1 MVIKSSKD
9 KINKNLARI
18 FMKVNLVNPFIF
30 WSIVGTVIII
40 FVFGYSEIQY
50 QAVEINKSNVF
61 EKHSFNSQNE
71 LNPYEFPNINV
82 ELEPENNF
90 ISTQLFSSNN
100 ILFLL
105 LAIYS
110 VGLSMLFTYRE
121 RSRISKEMLDEQ
133 LRIEKERI
141 QSKVNIYDSI
151 EKELA
156 KYSKIVTPEFNLDGL
171 DKRIENDVN
180 YILFS
185 SRVVLE
191 NLLLKICRVKN
202 IEIEGDKLAN
212 LIYILKK
219 EGILDNQT
227 NGFAHTIKA
236 FGNNVA
242 HPARVNNIKFESRD
256 AMLVLSTLVTL
267 LNVLDSQHLLEGLV

>member
-1 MVIKSSKD
+1 MK
-9 KINKNLARI
+9 KIDI
-18 FMKVNLVNPFIF
+18 TNPIIF
-30 WSIVGTVIII
+30 WGIITIVIVMIVLGYNTLQTQTSQNTTINNTAFEQHSFGSNNLDNNEFPDINVPLEAENTNPLSRLFKQENSLLIII
-40 FVFGYSEIQY
+40 
-50 QAVEINKSNVF
+50 
-61 EKHSFNSQNE
+61 
-71 LNPYEFPNINV
+71 
-82 ELEPENNF
+82 
-90 ISTQLFSSNN
+90 
-100 ILFLL
+100 LL
-105 LAIYS
+105 IYS
-110 VGLSMLFTYRE
+110 IALSMFFTYRA

-171 DKRIENDVN
+171 DKKVENDVN

-191 NLLLKICRVKN
+191 KLLLKLCLLKN
-202 IEIEGDKLAN
+202 IEIEGDKLTN

-219 EGILDNQT
+219 EGILDQQT

-267 LNVLDSQHLLEGLV
+267 LNVLDSQHLLEGIA